1 MNESLQNVISK
12 YRYNLYV
19 VFSKFD
25 KLYNE
30 TLDAIIPYQTLVFSN
45 HHVHI
50 EIFKLRI
57 ECLKQ
62 LSAETNSEK
71 DLKIYE
77 KEAIKLYISMKEQ
90 SKDLLSNIKNSE
102 IDEHYKELIS
112 DKYYLNDFKKL

>member
-19 VFSKFD
+19 IFSKFD
-25 KLYNE
+25 KLYNK

-50 EIFKLRI
+50 EIFKLRL

-77 KEAIKLYISMKEQ
+77 KEAIKLYLSMKEQ
-90 SKDLLSNIKNSE
+90 SKDLLSNVKDRK
-102 IDEHYKELIS
+102 IDEYYKELTS
-112 DKYYLNDFKKL
+112 SEYYLNDFKKL